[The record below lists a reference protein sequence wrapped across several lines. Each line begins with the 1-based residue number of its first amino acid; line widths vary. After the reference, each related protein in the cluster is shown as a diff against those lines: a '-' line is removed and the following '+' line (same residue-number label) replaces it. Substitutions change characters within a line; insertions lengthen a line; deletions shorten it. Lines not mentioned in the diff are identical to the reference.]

1 MKKILL
7 LLLLV
12 CASYANSQEFEE
24 REVIGN
30 LDTVWELF
38 WGDDDHLWI
47 TERYGRISRVN
58 PETGDIQHLITID
71 DVFEDGE
78 RGLMGLF
85 KYTIDGKEYA
95 YTVYTYLRGEDT
107 YIKLVRYEFDGS
119 QLIDPTII
127 MDDIRGYWNHDG
139 ARIWID
145 SNDETMYL
153 AMGDRAVTQTAQD
166 LDSYNGKILRMNL
179 DGSVPEDNPFKGSH
193 VWSYG
198 HRNPQGLIMHNG
210 ILYSAEHGPNT
221 DDELNI
227 IEKGRN
233 YGWPHVNGYCDQ
245 PSEMDYCEKNNVVE
259 PILSMSP
266 QRTYAVCGID
276 FYDHDLIEEWKNSV
290 LVVALKDR
298 MLVQVKLDPTGREVL
313 EENFYFKG
321 KYGRLRD
328 VCVSPDGRVF
338 LGTSNRDGRGSPG
351 ATDDRIIE
359 IKPKSTSVEEE
370 SRGELRCF
378 PNPADDVI
386 NIDFGG
392 GSANST
398 LSVVNMF
405 GSVVFSKDIREMGS
419 FDWDLTDASGRK
431 LPSGKYFIMLNGHN
445 KMKSSQI
452 SIVR

>member
-1 MKKILL
+1 
-7 LLLLV
+7 
-12 CASYANSQEFEE
+12 
-24 REVIGN
+24 
-30 LDTVWELF
+30 
-38 WGDDDHLWI
+38 
-47 TERYGRISRVN
+47 
-58 PETGDIQHLITID
+58 
-71 DVFEDGE
+71 
-78 RGLMGLF
+78 
-85 KYTIDGKEYA
+85 
-95 YTVYTYLRGEDT
+95 
-107 YIKLVRYEFDGS
+107 
-119 QLIDPTII
+119 